1 MVNTEES
8 QPSGGPAPRRTMSA
22 NAVVAYNLRALR
34 LRYGWSQERLAEEL
48 GAVTGRVVTQAAI
61 SAREMTV
68 NGGPRQSRF
77 DAQDLYVYSTALGVP
92 IAYFFTP
99 PPEEA
104 VDGAVLADTE
114 APLWSLLVAFLGAD
128 HQLKEIDERLQ
139 ILERQGAD
147 AVIDTVLGPVPPG
160 APSWSERYQV
170 WRAERIEHLMGH
182 DRHKLLDAV
191 EFLHD
196 FAAQLQAQRRQLHE
210 EFDADREGPGPA
222 VPHDPPAAPA
232 RTELEEDSSG
242 TPSGNPEADQPWR
255 GGAPGDR
262 HRRPASR

>member
-1 MVNTEES
+1 MVTTEES
-8 QPSGGPAPRRTMSA
+8 QPSGGPACQRTMSA

-99 PPEEA
+99 PPEDV

-128 HQLKEIDERLQ
+128 HQLEALDERLQ
-139 ILERQGAD
+139 ALASPVAD
-147 AVIDTVLGPVPPG
+147 AAIDAVLGPVLPG
-160 APSWSERYQV
+160 APSWSEQYQI
-170 WRAERIEHLMGH
+170 WRAERIEHLMGQH
-182 DRHKLLDAV
+182 RHQLLDAV
-191 EFLHD
+191 EFLQD

-210 EFDADREGPGPA
+210 EFDGEGPGPA
-222 VPHDPPAAPA
+222 VPHDPSCPG
-232 RTELEEDSSG
+232 SG
-242 TPSGNPEADQPWR
+242 
-255 GGAPGDR
+255 
-262 HRRPASR
+262 